1 MFRFFSEKH
10 WFIWSWLGSFIIL
23 SSLWVQVEID
33 VKINEWFGVFYD
45 MIQKALAEPNAVS
58 IEEYFASLFSFITLA
73 GMYIAVY
80 VAISFF
86 TAHFLFR
93 WRTAMVEWY
102 HSVYDKARKIEGAS
116 QRVQEDTIKFT
127 RIMEGLGTSLIE
139 SIMILIQFIPIL
151 FGLSIGI
158 PIFFFG
164 DWEYGLI
171 VGALI
176 WTIGGTVFL
185 IVLGLILRQVGV
197 EYDLQKQEA
206 AYRKILVIA
215 EDDGSVRPKKIDELF
230 DDVRKIHFLSYI
242 RYLYFNIGRI
252 AYLQANVLSAY
263 VFLAPAIVAGAVTL
277 GVMQQIIRA
286 FGRVEGSMQYLL
298 KAWPTIIELA
308 SVYKRL
314 REFES
319 KIKQEE
325 LIDEIEVVITPG
337 SRLVGRKQN
346 YFTKLAYEELFL
358 LGMWR
363 KGARFRTR
371 LSKQIFKVGDV
382 LLLGVRDPD
391 EEDVSAKINLLGLM
405 PIRSREI
412 STLPS
417 RSRFLKALV
426 FFTTSILL
434 AALNIINVLTAFLIC
449 VLGFVGI
456 KILKSNLYRHI
467 EWPIVIMLAAMI
479 PIGQALESTG
489 ITAQIASGVVS
500 FAGDLHVFWILMII
514 LIITMLITDVINLSL
529 IHI

>member
-1 MFRFFSEKH
+1 MFRFFKIKK
-10 WFIWSWLGSFIIL
+10 WFYWSWLGSAIIL
-23 SSLWVQVEID
+23 GSLWGQVEID
-33 VKINEWFGVFYD
+33 VEINEWFGVFYD
-45 MIQKALAEPNAVS
+45 MIQKALAEPNA
-58 IEEYFASLFSFITLA
+58 ITIQEYFASLLSFITLA

-139 SIMILIQFIPIL
+139 SIMILIQFVPIL

-164 DWEYGLI
+164 EWEYGLI

-185 IVLGLILRQVGV
+185 IVLGLILRLVGV

-215 EDDGSVRPKKIDELF
+215 EDDGNVRPKKIDELF
-230 DDVRKIHFLSYI
+230 DDVRKIHFLSYL

-263 VFLAPAIVAGAVTL
+263 VFLAPAIVAGVVTL

-286 FGRVEGSMQYLL
+286 FGRVESSMQYLL

-314 REFES
+314 REFE
-319 KIKQEE
+319 
-325 LIDEIEVVITPG
+325 
-337 SRLVGRKQN
+337 
-346 YFTKLAYEELFL
+346 
-358 LGMWR
+358 
-363 KGARFRTR
+363 
-371 LSKQIFKVGDV
+371 
-382 LLLGVRDPD
+382 
-391 EEDVSAKINLLGLM
+391 AK
-405 PIRSREI
+405 
-412 STLPS
+412 
-417 RSRFLKALV
+417 
-426 FFTTSILL
+426 
-434 AALNIINVLTAFLIC
+434 
-449 VLGFVGI
+449 
-456 KILKSNLYRHI
+456 LKSSDKNVRI
-467 EWPIVIMLAAMI
+467 
-479 PIGQALESTG
+479 
-489 ITAQIASGVVS
+489 
-500 FAGDLHVFWILMII
+500 
-514 LIITMLITDVINLSL
+514 
-529 IHI
+529 

>member
-1 MFRFFSEKH
+1 MFRFFTEKN
-10 WFIWSWLGSFIIL
+10 WFYWSWIGSFIIL

-73 GMYIAVY
+73 AMYIAVY

-86 TAHFLFR
+86 TAHYLFR
-93 WRTAMVEWY
+93 WRTSMVEWY

-151 FGLSIGI
+151 FGLSVGI

-164 DWEYGLI
+164 EWEYGLI

-185 IVLGLILRQVGV
+185 IVLGLILRLVGI

-215 EDDGSVRPKKIDELF
+215 EDDGNVRPKTIDELF
-230 DDVRKIHFLSYI
+230 DDVRKIHFLSYL

-263 VFLAPAIVAGAVTL
+263 VFLAPAIVAGVVTL

-319 KIKQEE
+319 KINQED
-325 LIDEIEVVITPG
+325 LIDE
-337 SRLVGRKQN
+337 
-346 YFTKLAYEELFL
+346 
-358 LGMWR
+358 
-363 KGARFRTR
+363 
-371 LSKQIFKVGDV
+371 
-382 LLLGVRDPD
+382 
-391 EEDVSAKINLLGLM
+391 KI
-405 PIRSREI
+405 
-412 STLPS
+412 
-417 RSRFLKALV
+417 
-426 FFTTSILL
+426 
-434 AALNIINVLTAFLIC
+434 
-449 VLGFVGI
+449 
-456 KILKSNLYRHI
+456 
-467 EWPIVIMLAAMI
+467 
-479 PIGQALESTG
+479 
-489 ITAQIASGVVS
+489 
-500 FAGDLHVFWILMII
+500 
-514 LIITMLITDVINLSL
+514 
-529 IHI
+529 

>member
-1 MFRFFSEKH
+1 MFRFFTEKY
-10 WFIWSWLGSFIIL
+10 WFVWSWAGSFIIL

-73 GMYIAVY
+73 AMYIAVY

-93 WRTAMVEWY
+93 WRTSMVEWY
-102 HSVYDKARKIEGAS
+102 HSVYDRARKIEGAS

-151 FGLSIGI
+151 FGLSVGI

-164 DWEYGLI
+164 EWEYGLI

-185 IVLGLILRQVGV
+185 IVLGLILRLVGI

-215 EDDGSVRPKKIDELF
+215 EDDDTVRPKRIDELF
-230 DDVRKIHFLSYI
+230 DDVRKIHFLSYL

-263 VFLAPAIVAGAVTL
+263 VFLAPAIVAGVVTL

-314 REFES
+314 REFET
-319 KIKQEE
+319 KIKQE
-325 LIDEIEVVITPG
+325 D
-337 SRLVGRKQN
+337 
-346 YFTKLAYEELFL
+346 
-358 LGMWR
+358 
-363 KGARFRTR
+363 
-371 LSKQIFKVGDV
+371 
-382 LLLGVRDPD
+382 
-391 EEDVSAKINLLGLM
+391 
-405 PIRSREI
+405 
-412 STLPS
+412 
-417 RSRFLKALV
+417 
-426 FFTTSILL
+426 
-434 AALNIINVLTAFLIC
+434 
-449 VLGFVGI
+449 
-456 KILKSNLYRHI
+456 
-467 EWPIVIMLAAMI
+467 
-479 PIGQALESTG
+479 
-489 ITAQIASGVVS
+489 
-500 FAGDLHVFWILMII
+500 
-514 LIITMLITDVINLSL
+514 L
-529 IHI
+529 IHEKI

>member
-1 MFRFFSEKH
+1 MFRFFTQKS
-10 WFIWSWLGSFIIL
+10 WFYWSWIGSFIIL

-58 IEEYFASLFSFITLA
+58 IEEYFESLFSFITLA
-73 GMYIAVY
+73 AMYIAVY

-86 TAHFLFR
+86 TAHYLFR
-93 WRTAMVEWY
+93 WRTSMVEWY

-151 FGLSIGI
+151 FGLSVGI

-164 DWEYGLI
+164 EWEYGLI

-185 IVLGLILRQVGV
+185 IVLGFILRLVGI

-215 EDDGSVRPKKIDELF
+215 EDDGNVRPKRIDELF
-230 DDVRKIHFLSYI
+230 DDVRKIHFLSYL

-263 VFLAPAIVAGAVTL
+263 VFLAPAIVAGVVTL

-319 KIKQEE
+319 RIKQEE
-325 LIDEIEVVITPG
+325 LVDE
-337 SRLVGRKQN
+337 
-346 YFTKLAYEELFL
+346 
-358 LGMWR
+358 
-363 KGARFRTR
+363 
-371 LSKQIFKVGDV
+371 
-382 LLLGVRDPD
+382 
-391 EEDVSAKINLLGLM
+391 
-405 PIRSREI
+405 
-412 STLPS
+412 
-417 RSRFLKALV
+417 KA
-426 FFTTSILL
+426 
-434 AALNIINVLTAFLIC
+434 
-449 VLGFVGI
+449 
-456 KILKSNLYRHI
+456 
-467 EWPIVIMLAAMI
+467 
-479 PIGQALESTG
+479 
-489 ITAQIASGVVS
+489 
-500 FAGDLHVFWILMII
+500 
-514 LIITMLITDVINLSL
+514 
-529 IHI
+529 

>member
-1 MFRFFSEKH
+1 MFRFFYSKK
-10 WFIWSWLGSFIIL
+10 WFLWAWVGSFVIL
-23 SSLWVQVEID
+23 SSLWIQVEID

-58 IEEYFASLFSFITLA
+58 IEEYFGSLFSFITLA

-151 FGLSIGI
+151 FGLSVGI

-164 DWEYGLI
+164 EWEYGLI

-185 IVLGLILRQVGV
+185 IVLGLILRLVGV

-215 EDDGSVRPKKIDELF
+215 EDNETVRPKRIDELF
-230 DDVRKIHFLSYI
+230 DDVRKIHYLSYL

-263 VFLAPAIVAGAVTL
+263 VFLAPAIVAGVVTL

-314 REFES
+314 REFE
-319 KIKQEE
+319 
-325 LIDEIEVVITPG
+325 D
-337 SRLVGRKQN
+337 
-346 YFTKLAYEELFL
+346 KL
-358 LGMWR
+358 
-363 KGARFRTR
+363 K
-371 LSKQIFKVGDV
+371 SSQ
-382 LLLGVRDPD
+382 
-391 EEDVSAKINLLGLM
+391 EDV
-405 PIRSREI
+405 
-412 STLPS
+412 T
-417 RSRFLKALV
+417 
-426 FFTTSILL
+426 
-434 AALNIINVLTAFLIC
+434 
-449 VLGFVGI
+449 
-456 KILKSNLYRHI
+456 I
-467 EWPIVIMLAAMI
+467 E
-479 PIGQALESTG
+479 SK
-489 ITAQIASGVVS
+489 
-500 FAGDLHVFWILMII
+500 
-514 LIITMLITDVINLSL
+514 
-529 IHI
+529 

>member
-1 MFRFFSEKH
+1 MFRFFNSKK
-10 WFIWSWLGSFIIL
+10 WFLWAWIGSFVIL
-23 SSLWVQVEID
+23 SSLWVQVVID

-45 MIQKALAEPNAVS
+45 MIQKALAEPNAVT

-139 SIMILIQFIPIL
+139 SIMILIQFVPIL

-164 DWEYGLI
+164 EWEYGLI

-185 IVLGLILRQVGV
+185 IVLGLILRLVGV

-215 EDDGSVRPKKIDELF
+215 EDNETVRPKRIDELF
-230 DDVRKIHFLSYI
+230 DDVRKIHYLSYL

-263 VFLAPAIVAGAVTL
+263 VFLAPAIVAGVVTL

-298 KAWPTIIELA
+298 KSWPTIIELA

-314 REFES
+314 REFED
-319 KIKQEE
+319 Q
-325 LIDEIEVVITPG
+325 
-337 SRLVGRKQN
+337 
-346 YFTKLAYEELFL
+346 
-358 LGMWR
+358 
-363 KGARFRTR
+363 
-371 LSKQIFKVGDV
+371 
-382 LLLGVRDPD
+382 
-391 EEDVSAKINLLGLM
+391 
-405 PIRSREI
+405 
-412 STLPS
+412 
-417 RSRFLKALV
+417 
-426 FFTTSILL
+426 
-434 AALNIINVLTAFLIC
+434 
-449 VLGFVGI
+449 
-456 KILKSNLYRHI
+456 LKSSEVKETI
-467 EWPIVIMLAAMI
+467 E
-479 PIGQALESTG
+479 SK
-489 ITAQIASGVVS
+489 
-500 FAGDLHVFWILMII
+500 
-514 LIITMLITDVINLSL
+514 
-529 IHI
+529 

>member
-1 MFRFFSEKH
+1 MFRFFTEKN
-10 WFIWSWLGSFIIL
+10 WFYWSWLGSFIIL

-45 MIQKALAEPNAVS
+45 MIQKALAEPNAVT
-58 IEEYFASLFSFITLA
+58 IEEYFASLFSFISLA

-86 TAHFLFR
+86 TAHYLFR
-93 WRTAMVEWY
+93 WRTSMVEWY

-151 FGLSIGI
+151 FGLSVGI

-164 DWEYGLI
+164 EWEYGLI

-185 IVLGLILRQVGV
+185 IVLGLILRLVGI

-215 EDDGSVRPKKIDELF
+215 EDDGSVRPKRIDELF
-230 DDVRKIHFLSYI
+230 DDVRKIHFLSYL

-263 VFLAPAIVAGAVTL
+263 VFLAPAIVAGVVTL

-314 REFES
+314 REFET
-319 KIKQEE
+319 KIKQED
-325 LIDEIEVVITPG
+325 LIV
-337 SRLVGRKQN
+337 
-346 YFTKLAYEELFL
+346 EE
-358 LGMWR
+358 
-363 KGARFRTR
+363 A
-371 LSKQIFKVGDV
+371 
-382 LLLGVRDPD
+382 
-391 EEDVSAKINLLGLM
+391 
-405 PIRSREI
+405 
-412 STLPS
+412 
-417 RSRFLKALV
+417 
-426 FFTTSILL
+426 
-434 AALNIINVLTAFLIC
+434 
-449 VLGFVGI
+449 
-456 KILKSNLYRHI
+456 
-467 EWPIVIMLAAMI
+467 
-479 PIGQALESTG
+479 
-489 ITAQIASGVVS
+489 
-500 FAGDLHVFWILMII
+500 
-514 LIITMLITDVINLSL
+514 
-529 IHI
+529 

>member
-1 MFRFFSEKH
+1 MFRFFKIKK
-10 WFIWSWLGSFIIL
+10 WIYWSWLGSAIIL
-23 SSLWVQVEID
+23 GSLWVQVEID

-45 MIQKALAEPNAVS
+45 MIQKALAEPNA
-58 IEEYFASLFSFITLA
+58 ITIQEYFASLLSFITLA

-127 RIMEGLGTSLIE
+127 RIMEGLGTSFIE
-139 SIMILIQFIPIL
+139 SIMILIQFVPIL

-164 DWEYGLI
+164 EWEYGLI

-176 WTIGGTVFL
+176 WTIGGTVFI
-185 IVLGLILRQVGV
+185 IVLGLILRLVGV

-215 EDDGSVRPKKIDELF
+215 EDDGNVRPKKIDELF
-230 DDVRKIHFLSYI
+230 DDVRKIHFLSYL

-263 VFLAPAIVAGAVTL
+263 VFLAPAIVAGVVTL

-286 FGRVEGSMQYLL
+286 FGRVESSMQYLL

-314 REFES
+314 REFE
-319 KIKQEE
+319 
-325 LIDEIEVVITPG
+325 
-337 SRLVGRKQN
+337 
-346 YFTKLAYEELFL
+346 TKLITSD
-358 LGMWR
+358 
-363 KGARFRTR
+363 KN
-371 LSKQIFKVGDV
+371 
-382 LLLGVRDPD
+382 VR
-391 EEDVSAKINLLGLM
+391 I
-405 PIRSREI
+405 
-412 STLPS
+412 
-417 RSRFLKALV
+417 
-426 FFTTSILL
+426 
-434 AALNIINVLTAFLIC
+434 
-449 VLGFVGI
+449 
-456 KILKSNLYRHI
+456 
-467 EWPIVIMLAAMI
+467 
-479 PIGQALESTG
+479 
-489 ITAQIASGVVS
+489 
-500 FAGDLHVFWILMII
+500 
-514 LIITMLITDVINLSL
+514 
-529 IHI
+529 

>member
-1 MFRFFSEKH
+1 
-10 WFIWSWLGSFIIL
+10 
-23 SSLWVQVEID
+23 
-33 VKINEWFGVFYD
+33 

-58 IEEYFASLFSFITLA
+58 IEEYFGSLFSFITLA

-151 FGLSIGI
+151 FGLSFGI

-164 DWEYGLI
+164 EWEYGLI

-185 IVLGLILRQVGV
+185 IVLGLILRLVGV

-215 EDDGSVRPKKIDELF
+215 EDNETVRPKRIDELF
-230 DDVRKIHFLSYI
+230 DDVRKIHYLSYL

-263 VFLAPAIVAGAVTL
+263 VFLAPAIVAGVVTL

-314 REFES
+314 REFE
-319 KIKQEE
+319 
-325 LIDEIEVVITPG
+325 D
-337 SRLVGRKQN
+337 
-346 YFTKLAYEELFL
+346 KL
-358 LGMWR
+358 
-363 KGARFRTR
+363 K
-371 LSKQIFKVGDV
+371 SSQ
-382 LLLGVRDPD
+382 
-391 EEDVSAKINLLGLM
+391 EDV
-405 PIRSREI
+405 
-412 STLPS
+412 T
-417 RSRFLKALV
+417 
-426 FFTTSILL
+426 
-434 AALNIINVLTAFLIC
+434 
-449 VLGFVGI
+449 
-456 KILKSNLYRHI
+456 I
-467 EWPIVIMLAAMI
+467 E
-479 PIGQALESTG
+479 SK
-489 ITAQIASGVVS
+489 
-500 FAGDLHVFWILMII
+500 
-514 LIITMLITDVINLSL
+514 
-529 IHI
+529 